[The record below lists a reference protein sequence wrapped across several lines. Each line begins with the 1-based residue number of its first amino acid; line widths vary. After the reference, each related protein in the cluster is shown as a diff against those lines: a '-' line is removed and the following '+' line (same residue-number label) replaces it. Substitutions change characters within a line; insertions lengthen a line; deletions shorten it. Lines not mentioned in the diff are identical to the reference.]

1 MTEKISSSSEKSPSI
16 TKYDTDTLTNFGEF
30 NKEAAEA
37 ARAKEKDQNKEA
49 AVEGLGDSLR
59 KVDKYMEMMD
69 KAIEVDADPAIIE
82 KIAKKLNKALDS
94 ADKFNN
100 TVGDKNFDRFMA
112 ENARPF

>member
-1 MTEKISSSSEKSPSI
+1 MTEKLSRSSEESPSI
-16 TKYDTDTLTNFGEF
+16 NKYNTLTNFGEF

-37 ARAKEKDQNKEA
+37 ARIKAEASKEKDI
-49 AVEGLGDSLR
+49 EGLAYSLE
-59 KVDKYMEMMD
+59 KTNKYMEMMD
-69 KAIEVDADPAIIE
+69 EAIDKNADPALIE
-82 KIAKKLNKALDS
+82 KIAKKLNNALDS